1 MGKQKPLEVI
11 TPPNMLRVKVGGRVG
26 FDSKAIERAEAALNS
41 MSGQFS
47 EWLQQEITSLE
58 ACRQAVRSEGLTG
71 EAGEALYARAHDLKG
86 LGTTY
91 EFPIVTRM
99 GASLSRLIETRELRN
114 IVPLPLVEAHVDA
127 IKAAVRD
134 GVKDVDH
141 PVGAALVAELES
153 RVETIFPS
161 DAA

>member
-58 ACRQAVRSEGLTG
+58 ACQQAARTEGLTG

-91 EFPIVTRM
+91 DFPIVTRM

-153 RVETIFPS
+153 RVEAIFPS

>member
-58 ACRQAVRSEGLTG
+58 ACRQAARAEGLTG

-91 EFPIVTRM
+91 DFPIVTRM

-153 RVETIFPS
+153 RVEAIFPS

>member
-58 ACRQAVRSEGLTG
+58 ACRQAARTEGLTG

-91 EFPIVTRM
+91 DFPIVTRM

-153 RVETIFPS
+153 RVEAIFPS

>member
-114 IVPLPLVEAHVDA
+114 IVPLPLVEAHLDA

>member
-26 FDSKAIERAEAALNS
+26 FDTKAIERAEAALNS

-58 ACRQAVRSEGLTG
+58 ACRQAARAEGLTG

-91 EFPIVTRM
+91 DFPIVTRM

-153 RVETIFPS
+153 RVEAIFPS

>member
-58 ACRQAVRSEGLTG
+58 ACRQAARAEGLTG

-91 EFPIVTRM
+91 DFPIVTRM
-99 GASLSRLIETRELRN
+99 GGSLSRLIETRELRN

-153 RVETIFPS
+153 RVEAIFPS